1 MKAFLLAAGH
11 GTRLRPLTDN
21 LPKCLLPIKGTPL
34 LAIWLEQC
42 RRFGIN
48 EVLVNIHSLAAQV
61 RDFLER
67 NSDGVHV
74 HVVEETA
81 LLGSAGTLRANANW
95 VAGEDLF
102 WVFYADVLTRTD
114 LASMLRLHL
123 TRSPAATLGVYRVPR
138 PERCGIVRLDKD
150 NIVQEFIEKPARP
163 ASNLAFSGLMIA
175 TPKLLE
181 AIPQHEPCD
190 IGFDVLPRLN
200 GLMLAYLIEDYL
212 LDIGTPETYQ
222 QAQETWPGS

>member
-61 RDFLER
+61 RDFLEQNR
-67 NSDGVHV
+67 NGVQV
-74 HVVEETA
+74 HVVEEPA

-123 TRSPAATLGVYRVPR
+123 TRKPAATLGVYRVPH

-175 TPKLLE
+175 TPKPLT
-181 AIPQHEPCD
+181 AIPQREPCD

-200 GLMLAYLIEDYL
+200 GLMLSYLIEDYL

>member
-61 RDFLER
+61 RDFLEQNR
-67 NSDGVHV
+67 NGVQV
-74 HVVEETA
+74 HVVEEPA

-102 WVFYADVLTRTD
+102 
-114 LASMLRLHL
+114 
-123 TRSPAATLGVYRVPR
+123 
-138 PERCGIVRLDKD
+138 
-150 NIVQEFIEKPARP
+150 
-163 ASNLAFSGLMIA
+163 
-175 TPKLLE
+175 
-181 AIPQHEPCD
+181 
-190 IGFDVLPRLN
+190 
-200 GLMLAYLIEDYL
+200 
-212 LDIGTPETYQ
+212 
-222 QAQETWPGS
+222 